1 MPWHGRETSER
12 AYSGGTFATRTTVP
26 AGDEA
31 QLDRRAAQLE
41 RLQREAYA
49 SSRLHVPGPRLAGR
63 HEAVEHV
70 DAGKRH
76 ALVLLFGAV
85 VAL

>member
-1 MPWHGRETSER
+1 M
-12 AYSGGTFATRTTVP
+12 P

-41 RLQREAYA
+41 RLQREACA

>member
-1 MPWHGRETSER
+1 MPT
-12 AYSGGTFATRTTVP
+12 
-26 AGDEA
+26 GDKA
-31 QLDRRAAQLE
+31 QFDRRAAQLE
-41 RLQREAYA
+41 RLQCEVYA
-49 SSRLHVPGPRLAGR
+49 SSRLHVPSRRLAGR

-85 VAL
+85 LAL